1 VAENDSGG
9 EGGRN
14 RLKRNPAGDLNEERV
29 SKQRRED
36 GGNDALPKRR
46 TRATAPTA
54 SRDSSS
60 TQRPP
65 QTAGQEGQLKRN
77 SHSAIEEGRPLK
89 RPRYSGQ
96 TSNTAEPEPL
106 SIQSDRSE
114 PDNSATQVPKP
125 RKRQAK
131 VYKKE
136 QESRRIAGHSPQFG
150 MLPKG
155 GAPAPPYK
163 PPSRYPSNT
172 RKPNPS
178 SPPSHAS
185 SKKKSSTKPQGI
197 SKRSKRSKK

>member
-1 VAENDSGG
+1 VADNYSGG
-9 EGGRN
+9 EDGKN
-14 RLKRNPAGDLNEERV
+14 RLKRNPADNLTEERV
-29 SKQRRED
+29 SKRRRED

-46 TRATAPTA
+46 TRACTAPTA
-54 SRDSSS
+54 SQDSSS

-65 QTAGQEGQLKRN
+65 QTAGHEGQLKRN
-77 SHSAIEEGRPLK
+77 CHDTTDEERVPK
-89 RPRYSGQ
+89 RSRHCGL
-96 TSNTAEPEPL
+96 NTAEPEPL
-106 SIQSDRSE
+106 SIQSDRSK
-114 PDNSATQVPKP
+114 PDNSAAQVPKP
-125 RKRQAK
+125 RKKQAK

-136 QESRRIAGHSPQFG
+136 RESRRIAGHSPQFG
-150 MLPKG
+150 MLPKR
-155 GAPAPPYK
+155 GAPAPPYE